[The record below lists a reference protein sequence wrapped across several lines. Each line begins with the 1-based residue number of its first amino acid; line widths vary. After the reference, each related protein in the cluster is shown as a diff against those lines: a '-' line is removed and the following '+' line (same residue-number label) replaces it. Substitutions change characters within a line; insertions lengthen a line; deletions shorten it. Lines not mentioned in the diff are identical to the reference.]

1 MDKLKVVIVEPLKQP
16 YAKEIDN
23 TIDEIQSIVNGNVET
38 APLYLDIN
46 GKEHFLL
53 IALNDEGKFNGCVP
67 NRRYYGGDVIHGTF
81 LVTAFDGRDDFRSL
95 TDEETEAVMKFYETD
110 CAVGDF
116 YSAAKAIN
124 PQRNIFTGNLKETI
138 IQASSEGMY
147 NALHIKEDE
156 DVDAVL
162 DLLYG
167 LRILGIM
174 DEPIAT
180 QIINAIESKCI
191 SVMILSP

>member
-1 MDKLKVVIVEPLKQP
+1 MDRLKVVIVEPSKQP

-23 TIDEIQSIVNGNVET
+23 TLDEIHSIVNGNFET

-53 IALNDEGKFNGCVP
+53 IALNDEGKYNGCVP

-81 LVTAFDGRDDFRSL
+81 FVTAFDGRDDYRSL
-95 TDEETEAVMKFYETD
+95 TDEETAAVIKFYEIDT
-110 CAVGDF
+110 ADF
-116 YSAAKAIN
+116 YSAVKSVN
-124 PQRNIFTGNLKETI
+124 PQSHLFTGNLKETI
-138 IQASSEGMY
+138 IQASSESVY
-147 NALHIKEDE
+147 NALKIREDE

-167 LRILGIM
+167 MRVLGIM
-174 DEPIAT
+174 DEQIAT

>member
-23 TIDEIQSIVNGNVET
+23 TVDDIQSIVNGNFET

-46 GKEHFLL
+46 SKEHFLL
-53 IALNDEGKFNGCVP
+53 IVLNDESKFNGCVP
-67 NRRYYGGDVIHGTF
+67 NRRYYGGDVIYGTF
-81 LVTAFDGRDDFRSL
+81 FVTAFDGRDDFRSL

-124 PQRNIFTGNLKETI
+124 PQRNIFTGNLKDTI

-167 LRILGIM
+167 LRILDII

-180 QIINAIESKCI
+180 RIINAIESKCI

>member
-1 MDKLKVVIVEPLKQP
+1 MDRLKVVIVEPSKQP

-23 TIDEIQSIVNGNVET
+23 TLDEIQSIVNGNFET

-53 IALNDEGKFNGCVP
+53 IALNDEGKYNGCVP

-81 LVTAFDGRDDFRSL
+81 FVTAFDGQDDYRSL
-95 TDEETEAVMKFYETD
+95 TDEETAAVIKFYEIDT
-110 CAVGDF
+110 VDF
-116 YSAAKAIN
+116 YSAVKSVN
-124 PQRNIFTGNLKETI
+124 PQSHLFTGNLKETI
-138 IQASSEGMY
+138 IQASSEGIY

-167 LRILGIM
+167 MRVLGIM
-174 DEPIAT
+174 DEQIAT
-180 QIINAIESKCI
+180 RIINAIESKCI
-191 SVMILSP
+191 SVVILSP